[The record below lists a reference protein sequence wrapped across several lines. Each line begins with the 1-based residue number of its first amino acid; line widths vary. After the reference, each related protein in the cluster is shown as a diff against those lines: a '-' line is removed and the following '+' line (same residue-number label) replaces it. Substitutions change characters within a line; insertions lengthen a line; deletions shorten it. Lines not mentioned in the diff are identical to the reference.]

1 VRAFNPGAA
10 PPWTDFKD
18 NLVEHGMSI
27 AESYIVQLIRD
38 RRGEFVHGVIAS
50 PLHEICDRL
59 SANAPQ
65 GVKIPQA
72 ALLHALKEANW
83 KDMGRLASGDFPSK
97 KQIFAAPDL
106 ARIDIKEHTAAT
118 PVPDAGTTPSFQ
130 VNADTFTRVGLAG
143 CDMGACALLP
153 RLIGQGRASEL
164 LYTGRQM
171 DATEG
176 ERWGFYNAI
185 VEPDALLV
193 EATKRA
199 AHLANGPAFAH
210 AMTKAMLQQEWN
222 VSVDQ
227 AIEMEAQAQV
237 LCMGTQ
243 DFRRAYEAFAN
254 KQRPVFEGN

>member
-1 VRAFNPGAA
+1 MAPADGMALWTWFRNGGFEACAAWLQERDVRAFNPGAA

-106 ARIDIKEHTAAT
+106 ARTLKKSDLRRMAE
-118 PVPDAGTTPSFQ
+118 PEG
-130 VNADTFTRVGLAG
+130 REGL
-143 CDMGACALLP
+143 
-153 RLIGQGRASEL
+153 
-164 LYTGRQM
+164 
-171 DATEG
+171 
-176 ERWGFYNAI
+176 
-185 VEPDALLV
+185 VLV
-193 EATKRA
+193 K
-199 AHLANGPAFAH
+199 
-210 AMTKAMLQQEWN
+210 K
-222 VSVDQ
+222 
-227 AIEMEAQAQV
+227 
-237 LCMGTQ
+237 
-243 DFRRAYEAFAN
+243 
-254 KQRPVFEGN
+254 